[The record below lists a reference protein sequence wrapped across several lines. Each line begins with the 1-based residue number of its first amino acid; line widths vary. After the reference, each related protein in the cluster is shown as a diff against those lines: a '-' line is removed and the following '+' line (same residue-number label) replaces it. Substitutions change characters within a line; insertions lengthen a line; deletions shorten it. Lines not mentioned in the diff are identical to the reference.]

1 MYFDWFDIFF
11 FNKDHISIGTG
22 RSIPSFPRQRR
33 PSTLIFDFQ
42 VRDFYDVLDVLGE
55 GSFSTVY
62 LAESLAERGGY
73 AAIKVIQKTDLM
85 KTKKI
90 PEVHKR

>member
-1 MYFDWFDIFF
+1 MCCLSYI
-11 FNKDHISIGTG
+11 DHISIGTG

-33 PSTLIFDFQ
+33 PSQLIFDFQ
-42 VRDFYDVLDVLGE
+42 VKDFYDVLDVLGE

-62 LAESLAERGGY
+62 LAESLVEKGGY

-90 PEVHKR
+90 SVSHKR

>member
-1 MYFDWFDIFF
+1 
-11 FNKDHISIGTG
+11 
-22 RSIPSFPRQRR
+22 
-33 PSTLIFDFQ
+33 
-42 VRDFYDVLDVLGE
+42 VRDFYDVLEVLGE

>member
-1 MYFDWFDIFF
+1 MYFRLSPDFY
-11 FNKDHISIGTG
+11 FNVDGISIGTG

-62 LAESLAERGGY
+62 LAESLVERGGY
-73 AAIKVIQKTDLM
+73 AAIKVVQKTDLT